1 MEKPPEVDVSDEP
14 TVLRLETL
22 DAIESAITHDALHGE
37 TLDQHHAA
45 QTAFIRS
52 LLKKFDASQTRPTA
66 ESLQEAR
73 TENRGGSEAAHVA
86 IYRHERGSRG
96 TDPFVL

>member
-45 QTAFIRS
+45 QTRS
-52 LLKKFDASQTRPTA
+52 PEKVRCR
-66 ESLQEAR
+66 E
-73 TENRGGSEAAHVA
+73 V
-86 IYRHERGSRG
+86 
-96 TDPFVL
+96 